1 MQNES
6 RANASESHTHAA
18 SSHEQ
23 HLREQ
28 IQKYL
33 SDTPIPSPE
42 EIKQLLSSLPASYQE
57 MAIHTIAE
65 QFVAAMKFR
74 LLHMAANFYQRA
86 EDEDIDARERD
97 ATLQDAETDI
107 CNIVSLTQR
116 LNVDT
121 LKNLFKLGK
130 ITASAGDLSQCDNAE
145 EAQGWLYDLPAI
157 YQGRLEQEHLIEK
170 QFSAVIALPSN
181 PIVPPPTKVSLGQ
194 TKSVTHNGGSEQWGK
209 ILPFSQHPNTID
221 MQAKVVLDG
230 RKISRCS

>member
-6 RANASESHTHAA
+6 RANASESHTQAA

-74 LLHMAANFYQRA
+74 LLQMAANFYQRA

-97 ATLQDAETDI
+97 ATLQDVETDI

-130 ITASAGDLSQCDNAE
+130 ITASAGDLSQYNNAE

-157 YQGRLEQEHLIEK
+157 YQGRLEQEHLVEK
-170 QFSAVIALPSN
+170 QFSAVIASSSN
-181 PIVPPPTKVSLGQ
+181 PIMPPAKVSLGQ
-194 TKSVTHNGGSEQWGK
+194 PIIHNDDSGQWGK
-209 ILPFSQHPNTID
+209 VLLFSQHPNTVGMKTTIEPD
-221 MQAKVVLDG
+221 DI
-230 RKISRCS
+230 KISRCS